1 MATSSNLATLLT
13 RIHVD
18 ESIAH
23 ISPSMEDGN
32 LWLEAFLHRWV
43 LVEDEFFAIA
53 LEKEEKDACV
63 IFVRT

>member
-1 MATSSNLATLLT
+1 
-13 RIHVD
+13 
-18 ESIAH
+18 
-23 ISPSMEDGN
+23 MEDGN